1 MTLEEQNLTK
11 EQYENCL
18 SDISDKLEGKND
30 LDWSE
35 IIVKYNL
42 NMASDTLRK
51 ASSTIFGGQ
60 FVRDFYAKQ
69 YIQKSED
76 SDSEK
81 SEDSDSAYD
90 IQLREIRREKQKL
103 FDERA
108 AFNKSNRDIAR
119 LQQDLD
125 YLESLIKENQYE
137 PFTVVHNDKKD
148 NDLVVLLSDLHIGAD
163 FKSNF
168 GEYNSTIARVMFGK
182 YLGEIIKAIKT
193 YDVQNVYVIILGDVT
208 NGAIHKTVQLQ
219 NRENVIE
226 QIQIASE
233 MISDFLYQL
242 AHECNNVY
250 VNSVMSSNHCRLG
263 KKDEVLR
270 DERLDTIVL
279 WYAKAKLQNISN
291 IIFAEDENIDATI
304 SKNTIRGKSY
314 FAVHGD
320 YDSYSESGISKLVM
334 MTGEIPSGAVCYGH
348 LHRNSFDD
356 INNVKIIRSGSFAGV
371 GDDYTVSKRIC
382 GRPSQMM
389 FVVDDT
395 GIKSLIPV
403 DLTV

>member
-35 IIVKYNL
+35 IIAKYNL
-42 NMASDTLRK
+42 SMASDTLRK

-60 FVRDFYAKQ
+60 FVKEYYAKQ

-76 SDSEK
+76 SDS
-81 SEDSDSAYD
+81 AYD
-90 IQLREIRREKQKL
+90 VQLREIRREKQKL

-137 PFTVVHNDKKD
+137 PFTPIYSIGTGK
-148 NDLVVLLSDLHIGAD
+148 DLVVCLSDLHIGMNVD
-163 FKSNF
+163 S
-168 GEYNSTIARVMFGK
+168 SFGK
-182 YLGEIIKAIKT
+182 YNSDIAKHMFGRYLGRVVEAIEL
-193 YDVQNVYVIILGDVT
+193 YHIENVYVFLIGDLISG
-208 NGAIHKTVQLQ
+208 NLHPTVQLE
-219 NRENVIE
+219 NRENVVE

-233 MISDFLYQL
+233 LISDFLYQI
-242 AHECNNVY
+242 AHNCEHVY
-250 VNSVMSSNHCRLG
+250 VNSVGGNHSRIG
-263 KKDEVLR
+263 KKDDVLR
-270 DERLDTIVL
+270 DERLDNLAI
-279 WYAKAKLQNISN
+279 WYAKAKLQNIEN
-291 IIFAEDENIDATI
+291 VIFAEEENIDPTI

-314 FAVHGD
+314 LIVHGD
-320 YDSYSESGISKLVM
+320 YDSYSESGINKLVM
-334 MTGEIPSGAVCYGH
+334 MTREIPTCIFTGH
-348 LHRNSFDD
+348 LHHSSYDD
-356 INNVKIIRSGSFAGV
+356 INNVVIVRSGSFAGT

-382 GRPSQMM
+382 GRPTQVMC
-389 FVVDDT
+389 VVDSQ
-395 GIKSLIPV
+395 GIKNFIPV
-403 DLTV
+403 DLTVTV